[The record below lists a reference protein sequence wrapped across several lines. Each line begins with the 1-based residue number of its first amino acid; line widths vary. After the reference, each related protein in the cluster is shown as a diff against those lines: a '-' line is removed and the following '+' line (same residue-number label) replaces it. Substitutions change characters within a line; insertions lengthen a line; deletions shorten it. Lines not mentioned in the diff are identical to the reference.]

1 MGERDYMGAVDIVL
15 TAEECRTIV
24 AALRSTYL
32 PGEPFNRWELAD
44 RVAQAI
50 DDAAYHSEA
59 TWFGADR
66 PEDATPEPV
75 AAPTGWPYPVP
86 AVLWD
91 AITDAVASEVAGG
104 MAPAGWTPDRTVAIR
119 WAQRGYVDGAEN
131 RIGDPCRHGTD
142 DDDGTADVAYWAGYN
157 LARDHAMGV
166 YS

>member
-15 TAEECRTIV
+15 TAEECRTIM

-32 PGEPFNRWELAD
+32 PGAPHGRWELAD
-44 RVAQAI
+44 RVGTAI
-50 DDAAYHSEA
+50 DDAAYH
-59 TWFGADR
+59 ADLG
-66 PEDATPEPV
+66 PDGGDVPSVPTA
-75 AAPTGWPYPVP
+75 TGWPYPVP

-91 AITDAVASEVAGG
+91 AVLRAVQCERDGG
-104 MAPAGWTPDRTVAIR
+104 QIPAGWTPDRTVAIR

-142 DDDGTADVAYWAGYN
+142 DDNGTADVAYWAGWN